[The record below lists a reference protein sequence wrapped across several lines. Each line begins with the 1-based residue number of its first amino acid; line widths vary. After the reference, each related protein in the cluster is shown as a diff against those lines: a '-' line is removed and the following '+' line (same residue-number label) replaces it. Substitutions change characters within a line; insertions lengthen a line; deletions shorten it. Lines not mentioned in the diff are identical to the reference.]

1 MFNVRPPVS
10 LTYIIW
16 LVAAKFSRH
25 HHKYLKRQQKRDLF
39 TDYRHM
45 IYDCRHCYGA
55 LSVSQSFNQ
64 WAVWLALTWYVNF
77 PNHFLQLARNQT
89 KESSTIA
96 KGKRVYKKNPLK
108 TCPNSVLSLGKQ
120 KQDATLDGI
129 SFIFFFLFGAVCS
142 ASRFSPLFRGTRA
155 NHLKRRLSSIKRL
168 EIFKGVFSTERC
180 VRQCVCVWCARPLS
194 HWPKWHEFR
203 KQDMDRTLGAVV
215 KNIDAGFQEASATFP

>member
-96 KGKRVYKKNPLK
+96 KGKRVYKKKNPLK

-129 SFIFFFLFGAVCS
+129 SFIFFFLIWSC
-142 ASRFSPLFRGTRA
+142 
-155 NHLKRRLSSIKRL
+155 
-168 EIFKGVFSTERC
+168 VFC
-180 VRQCVCVWCARPLS
+180 FPVFP
-194 HWPKWHEFR
+194 
-203 KQDMDRTLGAVV
+203 
-215 KNIDAGFQEASATFP
+215 TFPGDSCKPFKTQIVIH